1 VTGSV
6 SDPGRRQR
14 EVDVLVIGAGPAGL
28 AAAAAL
34 ARAGAGR
41 VEVLERESE
50 PGGIPRHSHHTGYGL
65 RDLHRVMTGPR
76 YARHYAEAAVAAGTS
91 VRTSVTATD
100 WAAPL
105 TLDTTSPTGLEQ
117 IEAKAVVLATGAR
130 ERPRSARLVPGS
142 RPEGVF
148 TTGLLQQTVYLHHLS
163 VGRRAVIVG
172 AEHVSYSAAMTL
184 HHAGVDVIAMVTD
197 LPHQQSYQ
205 AFRIGAALRYRFPV
219 LTSTHVTELLGPRRL
234 TGVRIRHDDGR
245 TAVIEADT
253 VVFTGD
259 WIPDNELSRRAGLD
273 LDPGTRG
280 PAVDTGLHTSS
291 RGVFAAGNLVHPVE
305 LADAVAL
312 EGAHV
317 ARSVMRWLAGERPPV
332 HTPVLVEG
340 SVRWIAPNR
349 VDPAGPPPAGGRFL
363 LWPQQFVTRPSVLVR
378 QDGRSLY
385 EGRLRHPL
393 VPNRPAHLT
402 AGWLPDVD
410 SEAGQVSV
418 IVSGHSRSAA
428 PAARRSWA

>member
-1 VTGSV
+1 MTVPAG
-6 SDPGRRQR
+6 DPGRRAR

-28 AAAAAL
+28 AAAGAL

-65 RDLHRVMTGPR
+65 RDLHRAMTGPR
-76 YARHYAEAAVAAGTS
+76 YARHYTDAAAAAGAS
-91 VRTSVTATD
+91 LRTSVTATD
-100 WAAPL
+100 WAGPL
-105 TLDTTSPTGLEQ
+105 TIDTTSPTGLEQ
-117 IEAKAVVLATGAR
+117 IAAKAVILATGAR
-130 ERPRSARLVPGS
+130 ERPRSARLVPGT

-163 VGRRAVIVG
+163 VGRRAVVVG
-172 AEHVSYSAAMTL
+172 AEHVSYSAAVTL
-184 HHAGVDVIAMVTD
+184 HHAGVEVIAMVTD

-219 LTSTHVTELLGPRRL
+219 LTSTRVTELLGRRRL

-273 LDPGTRG
+273 IDPGTRG
-280 PAVDTGLHTSS
+280 PAIDTGLRTSTL
-291 RGVFAAGNLVHPVE
+291 GLFAAGNLVHPVE

-312 EGAHV
+312 EGSHV
-317 ARSVMRWLAGERPPV
+317 ARSVMRWLAGERPPAR
-332 HTPVLVEG
+332 TPVLVEG
-340 SVRWIAPNR
+340 PVRWIAPNR
-349 VDPAGPPPAGGRFL
+349 VDPAGPPPSGDRFL
-363 LWPQQFVTRPSVLVR
+363 LWPVQFVARPGVLVH
-378 QDGRSLY
+378 QDGRLLH

-402 AGWLPDVD
+402 AGWLRDVD
-410 SEAGQVSV
+410 PERGPVSV
-418 IVSGHSRSAA
+418 VLSGTQRRVAA
-428 PAARRSWA
+428 ATR